1 MQFTPSKEF
10 FGLLYDDPE
19 FCQHVGQVMLA
30 AGMLETNLRIYLQNK
45 SISGVRANSTLG
57 SLVKTLEKNDLLS
70 KNGLI
75 HFKDLAKKR
84 NYLSHSLYDLFTEV
98 IEETILS
105 RKDLTEGDVY
115 FFTEKAWILA
125 NDFTSFAG
133 IVAKADMK
141 KEFLL

>member
-30 AGMLETNLRIYLQNK
+30 AGMLQTNLRIYLQNK
-45 SISGVRANSTLG
+45 GISGVPAKSTLG
-57 SLVKTLEKNDLLS
+57 SLVKILEKNDFLS

-75 HFKDLAKKR
+75 HFNDLAIKR
-84 NYLSHSLYDLFTEV
+84 NYLAHNLYDLFTEV

-105 RKDLTEGDVY
+105 RNDLTEGDVY

-125 NDFTSFAG
+125 NDFSTFAG
-133 IVAKADMK
+133 IVAKADMN
-141 KEFLL
+141 KEFLM